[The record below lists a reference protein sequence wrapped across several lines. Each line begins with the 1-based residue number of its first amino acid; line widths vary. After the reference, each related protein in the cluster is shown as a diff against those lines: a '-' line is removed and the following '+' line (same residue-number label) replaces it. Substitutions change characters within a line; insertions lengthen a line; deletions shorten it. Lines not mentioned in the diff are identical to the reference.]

1 MKILLDENLPHK
13 LRTAL
18 DEQGEVYTTHYMG
31 WSGLDDA
38 ALLQAMEKASF
49 ELLITADSNLSY

>member
-1 MKILLDENLPHK
+1 
-13 LRTAL
+13 
-18 DEQGEVYTTHYMG
+18 MG